1 MLYGQDV
8 DCLSIVADEGHSRN
22 GVWQYLQENPSCP
35 LPAAKIMDEAEIFYP
50 EKHGFTVS
58 RIGACK
64 CIIFVLRR
72 DIYEFSTKSEGR
84 V

>member
-1 MLYGQDV
+1 MRAIAV
-8 DCLSIVADEGHSRN
+8 EEE
-22 GVWQYLQENPSCP
+22 YLQENPSCP

-50 EKHGFTVS
+50 GFTVS

-72 DIYEFSTKSEGR
+72 DIPY
-84 V
+84 